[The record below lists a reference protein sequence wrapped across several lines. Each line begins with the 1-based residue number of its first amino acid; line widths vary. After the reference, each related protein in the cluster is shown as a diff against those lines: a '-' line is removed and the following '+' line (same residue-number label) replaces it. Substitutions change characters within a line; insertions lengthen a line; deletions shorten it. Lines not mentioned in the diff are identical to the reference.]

1 LVEVRWEMPEFLN
14 PFSGL
19 VPRKMTQSEL
29 IRALRLN
36 VAAELEA
43 VHLYVAHAEATEDPL
58 AKRVLLDIAN
68 EERQHAGEF
77 MEVIRRLAP
86 DEQHFLDVGR
96 GEVEAMAAELS
107 AEGSAEPVDASLG
120 ITIGSLRN
128 GAGEER

>member
-1 LVEVRWEMPEFLN
+1 MPEFVN

-19 VPRKMTQSEL
+19 VPRKMTKSEL
-29 IRALRLN
+29 VRALRLN

-43 VHLYVAHAEATEDPL
+43 VHLYMAHAEAAEDEL

-96 GEVEAMAAELS
+96 GEVEAMAAELG
-107 AEGSAEPVDASLG
+107 ADGTAGGPPVAVTPG
-120 ITIGSLRN
+120 VTIGNLRAR
-128 GAGEER
+128 GRGGMI